1 MSGVMLICSTS
12 LSSSDF
18 SVLSC
23 HLRHRQLICQL
34 SSSFIPFSVSLSL
47 SLSSSSSTSS
57 PHPSF
62 VHYPSSSSV
71 SFSVLP
77 VLSDVPGEP
86 QLTHVWRY
94 CASPSPFHN
103 AVRRAWWAST
113 HPRLAVLRFTFS
125 FPQCCRTCL
134 PSLNSPTFG
143 GIALHLLLSTM
154 LSDVPGGLGP
164 PKSDGVAFSFST
176 IQSYSSSSY
185 IQHHPFQ
192 HSYRHHVHFSGVHFQ
207 LQQYKVYEIRFS
219 SHVR

>member
-1 MSGVMLICSTS
+1 MLISFQDHYHHHHHQISAYC
-12 LSSSDF
+12 
-18 SVLSC
+18 
-23 HLRHRQLICQL
+23 QLIFVTL
-34 SSSFIPFSVSLSL
+34 SVIIIHSIFRIIIVVII
-47 SLSSSSSTSS
+47 
-57 PHPSF
+57 F
-62 VHYPSSSSV
+62 VISHIFSSSV
-71 SFSVLP
+71 LRSLSIIIISFVLGSP
-77 VLSDVPGEP
+77 STVRR
-86 QLTHVWRY
+86 VWR
-94 CASPSPFHN
+94 
-103 AVRRAWWAST
+103 AST